1 MPRRAEKLSSDIAIK
16 RLKPKPGQKNP
27 IRYTVAGDVAG
38 LCIQVTPTGKKSWLF
53 RATVGMQ
60 PHTVNAR
67 EMTQVRREFGLG
79 GYPAISLQAAR
90 DKAKEFRNQ
99 LAQGMDPLAERKAAH
114 SAKLAALAKL
124 KTFAEC
130 EAATLAAKADSYKNP
145 VKASAEWRTR
155 MDNYV
160 IPILGQRIVGDLTV
174 NDVADVLEPIW
185 RTKYHTAKKIKD
197 DMAAVF
203 RYAKAKDYR
212 TGENPAAS
220 DALEP
225 ILGKPR
231 YRGKHQPSLP
241 YPRMAKFLV
250 ALHRIP
256 GESARALEFAILT
269 AARSDEVRSAPWAEF
284 DLDKKIWTIPAK
296 RMKRGR
302 HHRIPLS
309 DQAVDILRRQLQN
322 GNAYPFVNRQGE
334 VLTDMTMSGL
344 IKRMHANDIKNSGKG
359 YLDPAYDKIAVPHGF
374 RSSFKDWAR
383 NLTQYA
389 DEVSELAL
397 AHVNSDSTRAA
408 YARDE
413 LLGLRTPMMQE
424 WADYCCSDGFLH
436 APPESNRRTK
446 GHPR

>member
-1 MPRRAEKLSSDIAIK
+1 MPRQAEKLSSDIAIK

-38 LCIQVTPTGKKSWLF
+38 LCIQLTPTGKKSWLF
-53 RATVGMQ
+53 RATVGLQ
-60 PHTVNAR
+60 PHTVNVG
-67 EMTQVRREFGLG
+67 EMTQARREFGLG

-90 DKAKEFRNQ
+90 DKAKEIRNQ
-99 LAQGMDPLAERKAAH
+99 LSQGVDPLAERKTAH
-114 SAKLAALAKL
+114 SAKLAAQAKL

-145 VKASAEWRTR
+145 VKASADWRTR
-155 MDNYV
+155 MNNYV

-174 NDVADVLEPIW
+174 NDVAAVLEPLW

-197 DMAAVF
+197 DMASVF

-241 YPRMAKFLV
+241 YSRMSEFLV
-250 ALHRIP
+250 ALRRIP
-256 GESARALEFAILT
+256 GESARALEFVILT
-269 AARSDEVRSAPWAEF
+269 ATRSDEARSALWAEF
-284 DLDKKIWTIPAK
+284 DLDKKIWTIPAE
-296 RMKRGR
+296 RMKRER
-302 HHRIPLS
+302 DHRIPLS
-309 DQAVDILRRQLQN
+309 DQAVEILRRQIQN
-322 GNAYPFVNRQGE
+322 GNSYPFVNRKGE
-334 VLTDMTMSGL
+334 VLTDMAMSGL
-344 IKRMHANDIKNSGKG
+344 MKRMHAKDVQSGGKG
-359 YLDPAYDKIAVPHGF
+359 YLDPTYDKVAVPHGF

-383 NLTQYA
+383 NLTNHA
-389 DEVSELAL
+389 DEISELAL

-413 LLGLRTPMMQE
+413 LLGLRAPMMQE
-424 WADYCCSDGFLH
+424 WADHCHEHS
-436 APPESNRRTK
+436 
-446 GHPR
+446 

>member
-1 MPRRAEKLSSDIAIK
+1 MPRQAEKLSSDIAIK
-16 RLKPKPGQKNP
+16 RLKPKPGQKHP
-27 IRYTVAGDVAG
+27 VRYTVAGDVAG

-53 RATVGMQ
+53 RATVGMR
-60 PHTVNAR
+60 PHSVNDEKLA
-67 EMTQVRREFGLG
+67 QVRREFGLG
-79 GYPAISLQAAR
+79 GYPTIGLQAAR
-90 DKAKEFRNQ
+90 EKAKEIRNQ
-99 LAQGMDPLAERKAAH
+99 LAQGIDPLAERKAAH
-114 SAKLAALAKL
+114 SAKLAAVAKL
-124 KTFAEC
+124 RTFSEC
-130 EAATLAAKADSYKNP
+130 EAATLAARADSYKNP
-145 VKASAEWRTR
+145 AKASAEWRTR

-160 IPILGQRIVGDLTV
+160 IPILGRRIICDITV

-197 DMAAVF
+197 DMAATF
-203 RYAKAKDYR
+203 RYAKAKGYR

-241 YPRMAKFLV
+241 YPRMVEFMV
-250 ALHRIP
+250 ALHRVP

-269 AARSDEVRSAPWAEF
+269 AARSDEVRSALWAEF
-284 DLDKKIWTIPAK
+284 DLDKKIWTIPAE

-302 HHRIPLS
+302 DHRIPLS
-309 DQAVDILRRQLQN
+309 EQAVEILRRQLQN

-344 IKRMHANDIKNSGKG
+344 IKRMHANDIKNGGEG
-359 YLDPAYDKIAVPHGF
+359 YFDPAYNKVAVPHGF
-374 RSSFKDWAR
+374 RSSFKDWSR
-383 NLTQYA
+383 NLTKYA

-413 LLGLRTPMMQE
+413 LIGLRTPMMQE
-424 WADYCCSDGFLH
+424 WADYCCRDNF
-436 APPESNRRTK
+436 
-446 GHPR
+446 PRATREQTQFQRV